1 MATKRT
7 DVPELLRFLGWSEG
21 LIAEWR
27 YRRHLNDDE
36 GTADPLMAGIAR
48 SREFIEA
55 FGELRGVFGFD
66 CRVDR
71 FKRAYGRSHISCGDS
86 LVEGSSLLEASPN
99 ALKLVGG
106 KLPIA
111 TLAREPQL
119 NMSELDIAHD
129 VAKRGNVV
137 LLRRDRERAANKKAE
152 QSSDAHKT

>member
-27 YRRHLNDDE
+27 CRRDLNNDE
-36 GTADPLMAGIAR
+36 GAADPLVAGIAR
-48 SREFIEA
+48 SREFIKA
-55 FGELRGVFGFD
+55 FGELRGVFGPD

-71 FKRAYGRSHISCGDS
+71 FKRAYGRSHISFGDS
-86 LVEGSSLLEASPN
+86 LVEGGSLLEACPN

-111 TLAREPQL
+111 ALAREPQL
-119 NMSELDIAHD
+119 NMPELDIAHD

-137 LLRRDRERAANKKAE
+137 LLRSNCERAASKNAE